1 MVSSNYDTEND
12 PENRILFVQNYVLYR
27 YWIEKNGKKKP
38 VPKIFMKEMNK
49 CEDRTFKKQV
59 IDDKKTYDYV
69 KTTEAFKDVY
79 KMEKTIFKNIGDLDD
94 EDLRNVTLV
103 GDTPVKERTRKP
115 TFYNHWLGER
125 LRTLSEEQKELPE
138 EDRVG
143 KIERIKVIADEW
155 KKFKNTDA
163 FYEAKSEWEVL
174 SSSVDASDESNGIKV
189 DFKIRAFFST
199 KKSNYK
205 CFTFCEKN
213 RRLGWF
219 DDNGIN
225 KIFKEVKRMMNDG
238 KDIEINKKTFDL
250 GGVNWFSLELIPN
263 GEDCNPCF
271 FAMAHSDYISK
282 SRIFYFR
289 TENNRDLMFDYLS

>member
-27 YWIEKNGKKKP
+27 YWIEKNGKNKP
-38 VPKIFMKEMNK
+38 IPKIFMKEMNK

-94 EDLRNVTLV
+94 EDLRNVYL
-103 GDTPVKERTRKP
+103 
-115 TFYNHWLGER
+115 
-125 LRTLSEEQKELPE
+125 
-138 EDRVG
+138 
-143 KIERIKVIADEW
+143 AD
-155 KKFKNTDA
+155 
-163 FYEAKSEWEVL
+163 SC
-174 SSSVDASDESNGIKV
+174 VDALDKSNHIKV
-189 DFKIRAFFST
+189 DFKIRAFFAS

-219 DDNGIN
+219 NDNGIN

-263 GEDCNPCF
+263 GED
-271 FAMAHSDYISK
+271 
-282 SRIFYFR
+282 
-289 TENNRDLMFDYLS
+289 